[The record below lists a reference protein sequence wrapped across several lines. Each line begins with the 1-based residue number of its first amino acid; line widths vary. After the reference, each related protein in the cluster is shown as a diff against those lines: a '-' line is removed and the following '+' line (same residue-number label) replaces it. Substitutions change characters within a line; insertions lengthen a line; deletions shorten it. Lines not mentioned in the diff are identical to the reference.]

1 VYLPRRAARRQ
12 RHHAPLA
19 GAFLFSCLAV
29 LCFSRELKADPQV
42 TDGDMAAQLLG
53 KHALTLQ
60 WLGTATL
67 KDAGHAMVKKS
78 SDGTWHLSGRQDTKE
93 GHVSLDG
100 VVTAVDAHTFAFTGE
115 IITNVSFINAGKDCR
130 RSGDFTFAQT
140 GKRRYWRLQ
149 QMDNPCDQATDYVD
163 IYLR

>member
-1 VYLPRRAARRQ
+1 
-12 RHHAPLA
+12 
-19 GAFLFSCLAV
+19 
-29 LCFSRELKADPQV
+29 
-42 TDGDMAAQLLG
+42 MAAQLLG
-53 KHALTLQ
+53 RHAVTLQ
-60 WLGTATL
+60 WLGTGTL
-67 KDAGHAMVKKS
+67 KDAGHVEVKKS
-78 SDGTWHLSGRQDTKE
+78 ANGTWHLAGRQETKE

-100 VVTAVDAHTFAFTGE
+100 IVTAIDATTFAFTGE

-130 RSGDFTFAQT
+130 RNGNFTFAKT